1 MGLERDAQQEVDKRR
16 SKAVASQLCMYC
28 IARSDD
34 PEDQRSTLGDVA
46 LREKTLRTG
55 TARNCALVSQ
65 LVIPNIFAAA
75 LMYDIGLSSS
85 TNKEEV
91 REGQAPLQ
99 TPALGTRLFFAIMLV
114 YRVLT
119 TCYVSARAS
128 RFSLELLAST
138 CFNPAGWLTTCCA
151 SARASCLRRSSLLS
165 HEDYVKNQS
174 TPILSVSPS
183 GAVLCWSCA
192 SSSEGSCVLDGSRDR
207 LIRAVSVVDC
217 PVARRILKEKGGL
230 EKARLE
236 QKSWRRKCFARRRRL
251 S

>member
-99 TPALGTRLFFAIMLV
+99 TPALGTR
-114 YRVLT
+114 
-119 TCYVSARAS
+119 
-128 RFSLELLAST
+128 
-138 CFNPAGWLTTCCA
+138 PGWLTTCCA

-192 SSSEGSCVLDGSRDR
+192 SSSEGSCVLDGSRPSHSCCVCCR
-207 LIRAVSVVDC
+207 LS
-217 PVARRILKEKGGL
+217 
-230 EKARLE
+230 
-236 QKSWRRKCFARRRRL
+236 RRKTNSEGKGWKKRAWNRSPGAENASL
-251 S
+251 EEGDYHESKDSDDSWS

>member
-138 CFNPAGWLTTCCA
+138 CFNPAGWLTTCFI
-151 SARASCLRRSSLLS
+151 R
-165 HEDYVKNQS
+165 
-174 TPILSVSPS
+174 VSFRCC
-183 GAVLCWSCA
+183 AVL
-192 SSSEGSCVLDGSRDR
+192 
-207 LIRAVSVVDC
+207 VVC
-217 PVARRILKEKGGL
+217 FFVGGERILKEKGGL